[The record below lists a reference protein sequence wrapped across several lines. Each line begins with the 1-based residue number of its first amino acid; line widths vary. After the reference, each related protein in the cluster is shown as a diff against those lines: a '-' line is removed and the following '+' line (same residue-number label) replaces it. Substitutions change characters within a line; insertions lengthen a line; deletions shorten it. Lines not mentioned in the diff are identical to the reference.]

1 MTLHIVLLAAI
12 AILALMAILLTDLL
26 RSAICLALASAALS
40 VLFFQLGAPYAAVFE
55 LSVGAGLVMVLLVSA
70 IGMTKRTPPENEEKG
85 KSPVLIIPVL
95 ALLALAVIDIAI
107 FVSLG
112 SRILPAPG
120 EQASSFSETLW
131 RVRWLDVLA
140 QLGII
145 LVGVFA
151 VLALFRKEGGL
162 IGTTPRNESQP
173 DPEEP
178 HGP

>member
-12 AILALMAILLTDLL
+12 AIFALLAVLLTDLL
-26 RSAICLALASAALS
+26 RSAISLALASAALS
-40 VLFFQLGAPYAAVFE
+40 VLFFQLGVPYAAVFE

-70 IGMTKRTPPENEEKG
+70 IGMTRRTPPENEEKG

-95 ALLALAVIDIAI
+95 ALLALAVIDIVV

-120 EQASSFSETLW
+120 EQASSFAETLW

-140 QLGII
+140 QLGIV
-145 LVGVFA
+145 LTGVFA
-151 VLALFRKEGGL
+151 VLALSRKEGGL
-162 IGTTPRNESQP
+162 IGTPRDESRA
-173 DPEEP
+173 DSEDSL
-178 HGP
+178 GS